1 MVLPEKKRKKT
12 SVRIKFLCHFWV
24 LLTSRFA
31 FLVCLFFVVVAVV
44 VVFIS
49 LFMFFLW
56 LHLLTDDT
64 RNKKTKYFD
73 CFLQIEKKVLRCFTW
88 KFQPKKESDL
98 SNFTD
103 LEETQFRHLLMTW

>member
-73 CFLQIEKKVLRCFTW
+73 CFLQIEKKVLQVFY
-88 KFQPKKESDL
+88 
-98 SNFTD
+98 
-103 LEETQFRHLLMTW
+103 LEIPTRKRK

>member
-64 RNKKTKYFD
+64 RYKKTKYFD
-73 CFLQIEKKVLRCFTW
+73 SFLQIEKKVLQVFY
-88 KFQPKKESDL
+88 
-98 SNFTD
+98 
-103 LEETQFRHLLMTW
+103 LEIPTRKRK

>member
-1 MVLPEKKRKKT
+1 MFLLEKKGKKT
-12 SVRIKFLCHFWV
+12 PVRIKLLCHFWF

-31 FLVCLFFVVVAVV
+31 FLVCLFFVVAAVV

-88 KFQPKKESDL
+88 KFQPEKESDL

-103 LEETQFRHLLMTW
+103 LEETQFRHLSMT